1 MGGPRHFWRGSSF
14 SGSVVESGHY
24 MYDIIGPAAWVMR
37 LLRTPHLPSVAT
49 SCFSWVNPSYFNRL
63 FSISQMRNRR
73 DEKPETLLF
82 LQTTILCTHRPV
94 SAIFTSRREMF
105 VLRRHTLLGTII
117 PKAPCDSNLS
127 WHVVHMQLDTH
138 EPKTPISV
146 PQHLQWPE
154 GDQPG
159 YRGLKALS

>member
-1 MGGPRHFWRGSSF
+1 MGGPCHFWRGSSF

-37 LLRTPHLPSVAT
+37 LLRTPHLSSVAT

-63 FSISQMRNRR
+63 LSISQMRNRR

-82 LQTTILCTHRPV
+82 LQTTILCTQRPV

-105 VLRRHTLLGTII
+105 VRAGT
-117 PKAPCDSNLS
+117 PCWAHNTKAPCDSNLS

-138 EPKTPISV
+138 EPKTVISV

-159 YRGLKALS
+159 YRGLKASS